1 MKHLPVTLFLI
12 SAVGAGLKITGH
24 LDAPWWLIVAPAL
37 LPAAW
42 YTLVL
47 LLTVAIIVSVFL
59 FGFLLILWDFVV
71 ELFTPSRRR

>member
-12 SAVGAGLKITGH
+12 SAVGATLKLTDN
-24 LDAPWWLIVAPAL
+24 LDAPWGLIVAPAL

-47 LLTVAIIVSVFL
+47 LFTVAVIVSVFL
-59 FGFLLILWDFVV
+59 FGFLLILWDLVV
-71 ELFTPSRRR
+71 ELFTPSRR